1 MPAAGDLPKLPAA
14 VFCMKYV
21 SPGYIA
27 AALADFLMPRECLV
41 CGRQLLVHERH
52 LCLECLSDMPLTY
65 FWNNAENAM
74 AHRYNEV
81 LARRGFE
88 NGVRMVYSYAA
99 ALYYYN
105 AASGYGRLSQALKYH
120 HDIPAGRFLAVML
133 GNRLK
138 GGSLFADVSAVLP
151 VPLHWTRRLSRG
163 YNQAEIIAG
172 EVARI
177 FGVPMLRSILRRHRR
192 TRTQTKLHGKDKE
205 KNVRGAFRVDRKAFD
220 RLLNG
225 TGGCVHVLI
234 VDDVFT
240 TGSTL
245 ASCHEAL
252 LQAMGEAAFPPDKL
266 RVSVATLGY
275 VGEI

>member
-1 MPAAGDLPKLPAA
+1 MPAAGDLLKLPAA
-14 VFCMKYV
+14 FFCMKHG

-27 AALADFLMPRECLV
+27 AALADFLMPRECIV
-41 CGRQLLVHERH
+41 CGGQLLVHERH
-52 LCLECLSDMPLTY
+52 LCLECLGNMPLTY
-65 FWNNAENAM
+65 FWSNAENAM
-74 AHRYNEV
+74 AHRYNEA
-81 LARRGFE
+81 LARRYSESVG
-88 NGVRMVYSYAA
+88 RMEYSYAA

-105 AASGYGRLSQALKYH
+105 AVSGYGRLSQALKYH

-138 GGSLFADVSAVLP
+138 GGSLFTDVSAVLP

-163 YNQAEIIAG
+163 YNQAEIIAE
-172 EVARI
+172 EVAGI
-177 FGVPMLRSILRRHRR
+177 LGVPLLSGILRRHRL
-192 TRTQTKLHGKDKE
+192 TRTQTKLSGQDKE
-205 KNVRGAFRVDRKAFD
+205 KNVRGAFSVDRKALG
-220 RLLNG
+220 RLLDG
-225 TGGCVHVLI
+225 TDGRVHILI

-252 LQAMGEAAFPPDKL
+252 LLALAETSLTSDRL

>member
-1 MPAAGDLPKLPAA
+1 MPAAGDLLKLPAA
-14 VFCMKYV
+14 VFCMKYG

-27 AALADFLMPRECLV
+27 AALADFLMPRECIV
-41 CGRQLLVHERH
+41 CGGQLLVHEKH
-52 LCLECLSDMPLTY
+52 LCMGCLGELPVTC
-65 FWNNAENAM
+65 FWNNAENPM

-88 NGVRMVYSYAA
+88 RGMRMEYSYAA

-105 AASGYGRLSQALKYH
+105 EVSGYGRLSQALKYH

-163 YNQAEIIAG
+163 YNQAEIIAE

-177 FGVPMLRSILRRHRR
+177 LGVPMLRDILRRHKR

-205 KNVRGAFRVDRKAFD
+205 KNVRGAFSVDRKAFG
-220 RLLNG
+220 RLLDG
-225 TGGCVHVLI
+225 TGGRVHVLI

-252 LQAMGEAAFPPDKL
+252 LLAMGEAAFPPERL

-275 VGEI
+275 VGAI